1 MTDLSRQLLHM
12 CVEYG
17 EEGSRR
23 SVLSRP
29 ETEETVRLRRLLA
42 PFDCLLEPGDWE
54 QVRRDCGD
62 RALERGQIA
71 ACLVQGLLRVEVLP
85 RRGGGVLALA
95 GPLEET
101 FRPDGE
107 RELLSAMAELWT
119 NAHLRPILLAL
130 IHRLAERWAL
140 LEQTAE
146 DWPEQSGVL
155 LSHEPELTALLAAA
169 PAESPAEGGSR
180 RDRLLDPLA
189 LETAGVEDPQLLLER
204 FQALIAR
211 RPPGEEDLESA
222 RQLTGV
228 LVRCHWTRSR
238 GRPTPAGAESLLRL
252 LALYRRRPAAVLQA
266 LKLDLEESERGL
278 FPAVLL
284 GWTARLVLALTEEET
299 RPCGERMFYANWVRN
314 AAGEGSGTARR
325 LGLGPL
331 AFDLGLLRC
340 RATVLHAEL
349 EAERAAAVELLA
361 DHIVPCA
368 EELLRCRETL
378 SEGEFD
384 AEARWAETALRCA
397 AAFFSEGTPVR
408 RRLEESA
415 LWSDLPRR
423 MDTEE
428 ALRAL
433 TDREPAPGPAGSGS
447 LFLTPSHILERGPP
461 GTGTAPIW
469 TQRPASGRDILR
481 NGWRAICSRPCG
493 RPRTLFSPP
502 IRRRTTG

>member
-1 MTDLSRQLLHM
+1 MSGRKTLSLNRRVMLWNLEHLAGMVETEIGARLTGLLELTGETERVQCQVLRRFLSAAARRLKQIWQDRPGFSGSRSEQLLLRMAGWDTAGTGAGDRTAAGTVRSRLGEMRAHMTDLSRQLLHM

-17 EEGSRR
+17 GRGFPP
-23 SVLSRP
+23 VCPVRP
-29 ETEETVRLRRLLA
+29 ETEETVRLCRLLA

-180 RDRLLDPLA
+180 RDRLLDRLA

-211 RPPGEEDLESA
+211 RPPG
-222 RQLTGV
+222 
-228 LVRCHWTRSR
+228 
-238 GRPTPAGAESLLRL
+238 
-252 LALYRRRPAAVLQA
+252 RRTWR
-266 LKLDLEESERGL
+266 
-278 FPAVLL
+278 
-284 GWTARLVLALTEEET
+284 
-299 RPCGERMFYANWVRN
+299 
-314 AAGEGSGTARR
+314 
-325 LGLGPL
+325 
-331 AFDLGLLRC
+331 
-340 RATVLHAEL
+340 
-349 EAERAAAVELLA
+349 
-361 DHIVPCA
+361 
-368 EELLRCRETL
+368 
-378 SEGEFD
+378 
-384 AEARWAETALRCA
+384 
-397 AAFFSEGTPVR
+397 
-408 RRLEESA
+408 
-415 LWSDLPRR
+415 
-423 MDTEE
+423 
-428 ALRAL
+428 
-433 TDREPAPGPAGSGS
+433 APGS
-447 LFLTPSHILERGPP
+447 
-461 GTGTAPIW
+461 
-469 TQRPASGRDILR
+469 
-481 NGWRAICSRPCG
+481 
-493 RPRTLFSPP
+493 
-502 IRRRTTG
+502 